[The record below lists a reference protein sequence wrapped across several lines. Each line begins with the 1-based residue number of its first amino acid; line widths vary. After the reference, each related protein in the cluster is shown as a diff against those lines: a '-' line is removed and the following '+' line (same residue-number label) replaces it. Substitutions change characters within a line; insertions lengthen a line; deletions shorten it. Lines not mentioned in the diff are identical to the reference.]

1 MSYGLPAEA
10 APPAPV
16 CYRHPERETW
26 IQCTRCQR
34 PICPECMN
42 AASVGY
48 QCPECVSA
56 GVASIPESRTVFGGR
71 LTRDGAVTTSVMGI
85 CVFLFV
91 TVTLLDL
98 GGGLARWGM
107 QPLAIALDGEWFRL
121 ISSIF
126 LHAGWLHIAFNMY
139 VLYILGSPLERV
151 LGHGRFLTLYMLSGI
166 GGSVASYWF
175 SPVNTLSVGASG
187 AIFGLMAAWIVIGR
201 RLDRDVTQIIFLL
214 GINVA
219 LGFFVGGIDWRA
231 HLGGAVT
238 GAVVGLILT
247 TGRGQEGHRRSGQ
260 QTGAAIAVLIG
271 LIVLVMVRTTQIQ
284 ELVPALLG

>member
-71 LTRDGAVTTSVMGI
+71 LTRDGAVTMSLMGI
-85 CVFLFV
+85 CAFLFV
-91 TVTLLDL
+91 TVRLLGL

-121 ISSIF
+121 VSSMF

-139 VLYILGSPLERV
+139 VLYILGPPLERV

-175 SPVNTLSVGASG
+175 SAVNTLSVGASG

-219 LGFFVGGIDWRA
+219 LGFVIGGIDWRA

-247 TGRGQEGHRRSGQ
+247 TGRGQEGRRQVGQ
-260 QTGAAIAVLIG
+260 QTGAALAVLIG
-271 LIVLVMVRTTQIQ
+271 LVVLVMVRTTQIQ
-284 ELVPALLG
+284 DLVPALLG

>member
-1 MSYGLPAEA
+1 
-10 APPAPV
+10 
-16 CYRHPERETW
+16 
-26 IQCTRCQR
+26 
-34 PICPECMN
+34 MN

-56 GVASIPESRTVFGGR
+56 GAASIPESRTVFGGR
-71 LTRDGAVTTSVMGI
+71 LTRDGAVTTSLMGI
-85 CVFLFV
+85 CAFLFV

-121 ISSIF
+121 VSSMF

-175 SPVNTLSVGASG
+175 SAVNTLSVGASG

-219 LGFFVGGIDWRA
+219 LGFVIGGIDWRA

-247 TGRGQEGHRRSGQ
+247 TGRGQEGRRQVGQ
-260 QTGAAIAVLIG
+260 QAGAALAVLLG
-271 LIVLVMVRTTQIQ
+271 LVVLVMVRTTQIQ

>member
-1 MSYGLPAEA
+1 VSYGLPAEA
-10 APPAPV
+10 APPAPI

-71 LTRDGAVTTSVMGI
+71 LTRDGAVTTSLMGI
-85 CVFLFV
+85 CAFLFV

-98 GGGLARWGM
+98 GGGLSRWGM

-121 ISSIF
+121 VSSMF

-175 SPVNTLSVGASG
+175 SAVNTLSVGASG

-201 RLDRDVTQIIFLL
+201 RLDRDVTQILFLL
-214 GINVA
+214 AINVV
-219 LGFFVGGIDWRA
+219 LGFVIAGIDWRA

-247 TGRGQEGHRRSGQ
+247 SGRGRQGRRQVGQ
-260 QTGAAIAVLIG
+260 QTGAAVAVLIG
-271 LIVLVMVRTTQIQ
+271 LVVLVMVRTTQIQ

>member
-71 LTRDGAVTTSVMGI
+71 LTRDGAVTTSLMGI
-85 CVFLFV
+85 CAFLFV

-121 ISSIF
+121 VSSMF

-175 SPVNTLSVGASG
+175 SAVNTLSVGASG

-219 LGFFVGGIDWRA
+219 LGFVIGGIDWRA

-247 TGRGQEGHRRSGQ
+247 TGRGQEGRRQVGQ
-260 QTGAAIAVLIG
+260 QTGAALAVLIG

>member
-10 APPAPV
+10 APPAPI

-56 GVASIPESRTVFGGR
+56 GAASIPESRTVFGGR
-71 LTRDGAVTTSVMGI
+71 LTRDGAVTTSLMGI
-85 CVFLFV
+85 CAFLFV

-121 ISSIF
+121 VSSMF

-175 SPVNTLSVGASG
+175 SAVNTLSVGASG

-214 GINVA
+214 GINVV
-219 LGFFVGGIDWRA
+219 LGFVIGGIDWRA

-247 TGRGQEGHRRSGQ
+247 TGRGQEGRRQVGQ
-260 QTGAAIAVLIG
+260 QTGAALAVLIG
-271 LIVLVMVRTTQIQ
+271 LVVLVMVRTTQIQ

>member
-10 APPAPV
+10 APPAPI

-48 QCPECVSA
+48 QCPDCVSA
-56 GVASIPESRTVFGGR
+56 GAASIPESRTVFGGR
-71 LTRDGAVTTSVMGI
+71 LTRDGAVTTSLMGI
-85 CVFLFV
+85 CAFLFV

-121 ISSIF
+121 VSSMF

-175 SPVNTLSVGASG
+175 SAVNTLSVGASG

-214 GINVA
+214 GINVV
-219 LGFFVGGIDWRA
+219 LGFVIGGIDWRA

-247 TGRGQEGHRRSGQ
+247 TGRGQEGRRQVGQ
-260 QTGAAIAVLIG
+260 QTGAALAVLIG
-271 LIVLVMVRTTQIQ
+271 LVVLVMVRTTQIQ

>member
-16 CYRHPERETW
+16 CYRHLERETW

-71 LTRDGAVTTSVMGI
+71 LTRDGAVTTSLMGI
-85 CVFLFV
+85 CAFLFV

-121 ISSIF
+121 VSSMF

-175 SPVNTLSVGASG
+175 SAVNTLSVGASG

-219 LGFFVGGIDWRA
+219 LGFVIGGIDWRA

-247 TGRGQEGHRRSGQ
+247 TGRGQEGRRQVGQ
-260 QTGAAIAVLIG
+260 QTGAALAVLIG

>member
-1 MSYGLPAEA
+1 VSYGLPAEA
-10 APPAPV
+10 APPAPI

-71 LTRDGAVTTSVMGI
+71 LTRDGAVTTSLMGI
-85 CVFLFV
+85 CAFLFV

-121 ISSIF
+121 VSSMF

-175 SPVNTLSVGASG
+175 SAVNTLSVGASG

-201 RLDRDVTQIIFLL
+201 RLDRDVTQILFLL
-214 GINVA
+214 AINVV
-219 LGFFVGGIDWRA
+219 LGFVIAGIDWRA
-231 HLGGAVT
+231 HLGGALT

-247 TGRGQEGHRRSGQ
+247 SGRGRQGRRQVGQ
-260 QTGAAIAVLIG
+260 QTGAAVAVLLG
-271 LIVLVMVRTTQIQ
+271 LVVLVMVRTTQIQ